1 MKNILLDATDIRI
14 LSALQ
19 NYGNLSK
26 AKLAEVVNLSPTPCW
41 IRLDK
46 LKKSGLI
53 NGYSANISIKKIIDF
68 TSVIVTV
75 SLSSHR
81 KHDFDNFET
90 YIKNTDTI
98 TECIATGGGTDY
110 IMKVITPNLKS
121 FQELM
126 NELISNDLKINK
138 YMTYIVT
145 KEIKSSHPNLSKLIP
160 IK

>member
-1 MKNILLDATDIRI
+1 MVSPQESVKNC
-14 LSALQ
+14 
-19 NYGNLSK
+19 
-26 AKLAEVVNLSPTPCW
+26 PP
-41 IRLDK
+41 
-46 LKKSGLI
+46 
-53 NGYSANISIKKIIDF
+53 NGRKFYNIYLWGCLGPVWYDCIVCMLWLVIS

-90 YIKNTDTI
+90 YIKDIDTV

-110 IMKVITPNLKS
+110 IMKVITPNLES

-126 NELISNDLKINK
+126 NELISTDLKIDR
-138 YMTYIVT
+138 YMTYIIT